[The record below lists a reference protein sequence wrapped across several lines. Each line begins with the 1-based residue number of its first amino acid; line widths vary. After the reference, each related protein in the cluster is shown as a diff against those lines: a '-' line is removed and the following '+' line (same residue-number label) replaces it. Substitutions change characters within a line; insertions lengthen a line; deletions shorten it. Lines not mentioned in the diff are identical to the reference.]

1 MTFRS
6 RRFAW
11 IAGIPTVVG
20 LVATSVGLAFDL
32 FPGLQPPPPCRG
44 TLGGHLRGLD
54 VDDPASRGTYLDL
67 THGSRKGIPARR
79 LDEAGRLI
87 KFRFDAAGFK
97 SNSVTVWT
105 SVLTAD
111 GAPVARPELANQL
124 ALSIELEDC
133 KDGGRRTVW
142 TRTPTAS
149 GRYLVEIRLLD
160 PDNEELDS
168 ERTAPFT
175 VRS

>member
-1 MTFRS
+1 MTVRS
-6 RRFAW
+6 RRLAW

-32 FPGLQPPPPCRG
+32 FPGLKPPPPCRG
-44 TLGGHLRGLD
+44 TLAGRLSRLD
-54 VDDPASRGTYLDL
+54 VDDAASRRTYLDL
-67 THGSRKGIPARR
+67 THGSRQGIPAQR

-87 KFRFDAAGFK
+87 KLSFEADGFD
-97 SNSVTVWT
+97 SVTIWT
-105 SVLTAD
+105 SVLTAG
-111 GAPVARPELANQL
+111 GAPVAGPELANQL
-124 ALSIELEDC
+124 ALKMDLEDC

-142 TRTPTAS
+142 TRTPTTN

-168 ERTAPFT
+168 ERTAPFA